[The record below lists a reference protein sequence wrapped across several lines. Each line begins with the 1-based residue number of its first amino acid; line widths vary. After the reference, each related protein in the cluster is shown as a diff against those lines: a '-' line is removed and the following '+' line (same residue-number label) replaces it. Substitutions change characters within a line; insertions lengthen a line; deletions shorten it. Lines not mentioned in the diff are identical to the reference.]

1 MRLLNIQSNHAQHF
15 IEVNKMTNIHI
26 KLKEIFDAKDYAYLL
41 EQYKTDELILKALK
55 RVYPKALVKRSIS

>member
-1 MRLLNIQSNHAQHF
+1 MRLLNIQSNHAPHF

-26 KLKEIFDAKDYAYLL
+26 KLQEIFNDQDYAYLL
-41 EQYKTDELILKALK
+41 EQYKTDELILEALK